1 MLRLPLVGVN
11 IQMYRRL
18 KYMVQD
24 IKEVQKVQK
33 VALKYGFCKK
43 SLLSECTTDQLNTFF
58 LTFWYLYVVLEV
70 LQMEE
75 KSVQL
80 VRGAFGKK

>member
-1 MLRLPLVGVN
+1 
-11 IQMYRRL
+11 
-18 KYMVQD
+18 MVQD

-33 VALKYGFCKK
+33 VALNYGFCKK

-58 LTFWYLYVVLEV
+58 LTFWYLYVVLDVIV
-70 LQMEE
+70 LQNEE